1 MRLRSPITFIGISLR
16 INTMKFSTHRF
27 YQNYTIKTIY
37 TIVFCDMALPMWICS
52 TKAFFILSKMRST
65 VLFSGG
71 YGSAK
76 AKRETLPRTISHHFD
91 NLLLEIYLFR
101 ALLSIIY
108 VTVAMLNIFFL
119 CCVLKL
125 NSKTRLLIIYS
136 PRQTSTGSRSF
147 QSTRH
152 NLAKFCSTNV
162 SFPG

>member
-16 INTMKFSTHRF
+16 INTMQFSTHRF

-101 ALLSIIY
+101 ALLSVIY
-108 VTVAMLNIFFL
+108 VTVAMLNIYFNAVYCNWIQKQDFWL
-119 CCVLKL
+119 YTAHAKQVLAPGAS
-125 NSKTRLLIIYS
+125 NLLGII
-136 PRQTSTGSRSF
+136 
-147 QSTRH
+147 
-152 NLAKFCSTNV
+152 
-162 SFPG
+162 